1 MTMGNRETADLEREL
16 SGCADLQQYLDR
28 NTTRSDDQRVARSL
42 AELMEQRGISRSALI
57 TGCGLND
64 IYVHQILSGYRRP
77 SRDKLLCLALGLGLS
92 AEQAAELQATLQLQN
107 AVGSSGGSSGGASV
121 SGGVDLSKMTDAQI
135 YQYLFDSNYTNQNEA
150 AIKAHLQSQGM
161 SSTLA
166 GAIAGAFADTEYFKL
181 KNIADANRVYG
192 ESNLLTVPEFGKIS
206 YEEAEQLEMEGYLML
221 VGIGKDG
228 KPEYARTNKAYMP
241 DYQVKKG

>member
-92 AEQAAELQATLQLQN
+92 AEQVQQLLKSC
-107 AVGSSGGSSGGASV
+107 GYASLYARDHRD
-121 SGGVDLSKMTDAQI
+121 SI
-135 YQYLFDSNYTNQNEA
+135 ILFGFY
-150 AIKAHLQSQGM
+150 HG
-161 SSTLA
+161 
-166 GAIAGAFADTEYFKL
+166 
-181 KNIADANRVYG
+181 KNINEINDQLY
-192 ESNLLTVPEFGKIS
+192 EQQEPILT
-206 YEEAEQLEMEGYLML
+206 
-221 VGIGKDG
+221 
-228 KPEYARTNKAYMP
+228 
-241 DYQVKKG
+241 